1 MSSKAFSF
9 CITATQTSQVDAI
22 VADAIRTTPDASHFV
37 PKWHPLCQGGLM
49 AFCDA
54 TPNEVKDLLND
65 LAIFSTGDSH
75 IKWLIVDIASSYISD
90 VASHAFD

>member
-9 CITATQTSQVDAI
+9 YITADKTSRVDAI
-22 VADAIRTTPDASHFV
+22 VAEAIRITPDASHFV

-65 LAIFSTGDSH
+65 LAIFSTGDSS
-75 IKWLIVDIASSYISD
+75 IKWIIVDIANSYITD
-90 VASHAFD
+90 IASHAFD